1 MADSDLL
8 DAFGDFDIEVDDSAA
23 QARAERIE
31 AARRAGQNYEAKI
44 EEPGWFNDP
53 VQVARSKG
61 PARPALFALHQRY
74 FQQCWAAAVEE
85 GIALERAGVKEEAE
99 TRDLVM
105 RAALRGGMERRGEVL
120 EMAKKWREFPNLPT
134 LSFVSA
140 KILFANSPL
149 SPSFAPSSSSHCPTP
164 PPTKG
169 PPTTHPA
176 EVIPPLEVLEAS
188 LAALRL
194 HPLQPLYHPLLA
206 SCLRPSHLTLAAALE
221 DRKVAQERRTQVEE
235 EVGKVEVSEQ
245 GRATLRQVLRLDGE
259 EKEDEEEGVGRDV
272 RSL

>member
-31 AARRAGQNYEAKI
+31 AARRAGQNYEAKM

-53 VQVARSKG
+53 VLVARSKG

-74 FQQCWAAAVEE
+74 FQQCWREVVEG
-85 GIALERAGVKEEAE
+85 GIKLEQEGVKEEHE

-105 RAALRGGMERRGEVL
+105 RAALRCGMERRREVV
-120 EMAKKWREFPNLPT
+120 EAAQKWREFPHLPS
-134 LSFVSA
+134 LSFISA

-149 SPSFAPSSSSHCPTP
+149 SPSSSAPACSSPDSEPLYP
-164 PPTKG
+164 DP
-169 PPTTHPA
+169 
-176 EVIPPLEVLEAS
+176 IPPLEVLEAS
-188 LAALRL
+188 LASLRL
-194 HPLQPLYHPLLA
+194 HSQQPSYYPLLA
-206 SCLRPSHLTLAAALE
+206 ACLRPSHPVLADVLE
-221 DRKVAQERRTQVEE
+221 NYKVFHERRQEVEE
-235 EVGKVEVSEQ
+235 AVAELEVSEQ
-245 GRATLRQVLRLDGE
+245 GRATLAKVLGLDGA
-259 EKEDEEEGVGRDV
+259 EKEDEEQGVGRDV